1 MTDIK
6 ALIKEKRPQLA
17 DSSIT
22 TYTSILKSLYKKV
35 FGDGD
40 IVLAKLKDT
49 EVVLNALKDTPPN
62 KRKTILSALF
72 ITTEIPQYR
81 ELMMKDSQA
90 YAKEISQNKKTEA
103 QAENWVEPE
112 DIEAVLNKL
121 EADAKAIYK
130 KQTKTPQDL
139 QSLQDYIIMALL
151 SGKYIP
157 TRRSK
162 DFCDFKIKSINKE
175 TDNYI
180 EGKSNLV
187 FNSYKTAKTYGRQV
201 IPLPIKLKN
210 ILFKWIQLNPTD
222 YLLFDSNMNPMT
234 NVKLNQRLNKIFGD
248 KKVGVNNLRH
258 TNITEALGEDTKTT
272 KASKKK
278 AEKLMTAMGSS
289 VSMVDTYVK
298 E

>member
-6 ALIKEKRPQLA
+6 ALIKEKRPKLA

-22 TYTSILKSLYKKV
+22 TYTSILKSTYKKV
-35 FGDGD
+35 FGEKAEID
-40 IVLAKLKDT
+40 LANLKDT
-49 EVVLNALKDTPPN
+49 EVMLNALEDTPPS

-72 ITTEIPQYR
+72 ITTEIPLYR

-139 QSLQDYIIMALL
+139 QALQDYIIMALL

-162 DFCDFKIKSINKE
+162 DFCDFKIKNINPE

-180 EGKSNLV
+180 EGKRNLV
-187 FNSYKTAKTYGRQV
+187 FNSYKTAKTYGRQTL
-201 IPLPIKLKN
+201 PLSIKLKN
-210 ILFKWIQLNPTD
+210 ILVKWIQLNPTD

-234 NVKLNQRLNKIFGD
+234 NVKLNQRLNKIFGK

-258 TNITEALGEDTKTT
+258 TNITEALGDH

-278 AEKLMTAMGSS
+278 AEKLMSDMGSS
-289 VSMVDTYVK
+289 LNMVDTYYK